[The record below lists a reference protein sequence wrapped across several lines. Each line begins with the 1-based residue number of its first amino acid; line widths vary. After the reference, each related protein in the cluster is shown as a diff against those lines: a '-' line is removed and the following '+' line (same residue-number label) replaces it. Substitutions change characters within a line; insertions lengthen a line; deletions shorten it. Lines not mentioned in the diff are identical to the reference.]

1 MATPDQRSLPQVR
14 TIGRESLTS
23 KVYDALRAGLT
34 EGRFW
39 PGYRFKI
46 RELAAAM
53 SVSETPCREALMQL
67 VRERVLDMDAGR
79 SIKAASLTLPQYLE
93 LRTVRLELEGMAAE
107 AATRHITA
115 AQLTQLEKL
124 HQALIKAETLG
135 DWPAA
140 VRTNWLFHRAIYA
153 AAQMPEL
160 LALIEG
166 IWLRNGPMLN
176 LLYPDAAPSYDGQHQ
191 HLAVIEG
198 LRQRQPATVRAAIQA
213 DMIEGG
219 RGLVALLERINSGEL
234 DLPVRAAVVVAAPG
248 RLTHRR
254 PVPGRG

>member
-1 MATPDQRSLPQVR
+1 MATPEKRSLPAVR
-14 TIGRESLTS
+14 TIARESLTS
-23 KVYDALRAGLT
+23 KVYDELRAGLT

-46 RELAAAM
+46 RELAVAM
-53 SVSETPCREALMQL
+53 KVSETPCREALMQL
-67 VRERVLDMDAGR
+67 VRERALDMDAGR
-79 SIKAASLTLPQYLE
+79 SLKAASLTLSQYLE

-107 AATRHITA
+107 AATRHITS
-115 AQLTQLEKL
+115 AQLAQLEKL
-124 HQALIKAETLG
+124 HKALIKAETLG

-176 LLYPDAAPSYDGQHQ
+176 LLYPDAAPSYDGHHQ
-191 HLAVIEG
+191 HLAVIDG
-198 LRQRQPATVRAAIQA
+198 LRRCQPAQVRAAIQA
-213 DMIEGG
+213 DMVEGG
-219 RGLVALLERINSGEL
+219 RGLVALLERIDSGEIA
-234 DLPVRAAVVVAAPG
+234 LPVRAAVPVAPAPAA
-248 RLTHRR
+248 RKKSAVARR
-254 PVPGRG
+254 